1 MLFNTAESV
10 LIVEA
15 SNAGKFSKLLYNL
28 IGTSDDKDDEPV
40 GPVDGSIDAS
50 LFNEDQFAQTPLSSS
65 QKVIFIGCP
74 KGAGDYIEA
83 IRSESENAVDEDG
96 VYIGVSGKHVCITV
110 SPEPPSKEGYWEFLA
125 RAKERGQDFDDLL
138 TSLRPAE
145 GSGPAEGS
153 DKSGHSSDDNPLI
166 GFVKMVGKVVADGAG
181 SVNEAVVIRQK
192 AAEIQEQ
199 RYRYAVKRFYRE
211 MLRDFAEA

>member
-1 MLFNTAESV
+1 MIFNTTESV

-15 SNAGKFSKLLYNL
+15 SNTGKFSKLLYNL

-83 IRSESENAVDEDG
+83 VRSESENAVDEDG
-96 VYIGVSGKHVCITV
+96 VYIGVSGKHACITV
-110 SPEPPSKEGYWEFLA
+110 SPEPLSKEGYWEFLA

-145 GSGPAEGS
+145 GS

-166 GFVKMVGKVVADGAG
+166 GFVKMVGKAVADGAG
-181 SVNEAVVIRQK
+181 GVNEAVVIRQK